1 VALLVIGLAAVC
13 GCRSTGSAAEREKLD
28 APLRALART
37 SPDSMV
43 GVLIRT
49 AGRLTAEQRDTL
61 EAAGVTVGSVAGDVT
76 TGRMP
81 ARVARAAARLGFVVH
96 IELARAVPIGST
108 S

>member
-1 VALLVIGLAAVC
+1 VIGLAVLY
-13 GCRSTGSAAEREKLD
+13 GCRSAGSAEEREKLD
-28 APLRALART
+28 PALRSLMRT
-37 SPDSMV
+37 SPDSTV

-49 AGRLTAEQRDTL
+49 AGRLTPEQRDTL
-61 EAAGVTVGSVAGDVT
+61 EAAGVTVGSIAGDVT

-81 ARVARAAARLGFVVH
+81 TRAARVAARLGFVVH